1 MERAVTAIIF
11 GHNGQDGQYLCQLLK
26 REGIQA
32 IGISRSGGGLVGDV
46 SDYDFVKAQIEQ
58 LQPKYIF
65 HFAAKSTTHHSALFE
80 NHQTICTGTLNILEA
95 VRLYN
100 PEAKVFLSGSAM
112 QFKNEGLPIDEQ
124 TPFEAS
130 SAYAVA
136 RIQSVYAA
144 RYYRERFNLKVYV
157 GYFFNHDSPYRTEHH
172 VNQKIAQAVIRIAN
186 GSNEKLELG
195 NIDVKKEFNYAGD
208 VIEAVW
214 LLVNQ
219 NLVFEAV
226 IGSGSAYS
234 IKQWLEYCFKK
245 IGKQWEDYVVHKQDF
260 ISEYKILVSNPKKME
275 SIGWRKKISFSQLAD
290 LMIEEAFK

>member
-1 MERAVTAIIF
+1 MERAVTAIVF

-26 REGIQA
+26 REGINV

-46 SDYDFVKAQIEQ
+46 SDYVFVKSQIEQ
-58 LQPKYIF
+58 HQPKYIF
-65 HFAAKSTTHHSALFE
+65 HLAAKSTTHHSALFE

-95 VRLYN
+95 VRLNN

-112 QFKNEGLPIDEQ
+112 QFKNEGVPIDEQ
-124 TPFEAS
+124 TAFDAS
-130 SAYAVA
+130 SAYSVA

-144 RYYRERFNLKVYV
+144 RYYRQRFNLKVYI
-157 GYFFNHDSPYRTEHH
+157 GYFFNHDSPYRTEQH

-186 GSNEKLELG
+186 GSDEKLELG

-208 VIEAVW
+208 IIEAVW

-219 NLVFEAV
+219 NSVFEAV

-245 IGKQWEDYVVHKQDF
+245 IGKRWEDYVVLKKDF
-260 ISEYKILVSNPKKME
+260 VSEYRLLVSNPETIK
-275 SIGWRKKISFSQLAD
+275 SIGWRKKLSFNQLAD
-290 LMIEEAFK
+290 SMIEEAFK